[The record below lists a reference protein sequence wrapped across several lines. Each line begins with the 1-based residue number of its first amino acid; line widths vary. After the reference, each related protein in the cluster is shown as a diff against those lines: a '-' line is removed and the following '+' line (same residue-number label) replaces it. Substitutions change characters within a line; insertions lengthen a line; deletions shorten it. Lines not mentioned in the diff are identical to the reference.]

1 MIKKLHPDSRLFG
14 FLNGPHGI
22 FTNNYMEIEAD
33 YMGLFRN
40 TGGFDMI
47 RKCHELTARQDKATP
62 NSHQRRYF
70 VTTR

>member
-1 MIKKLHPDSRLFG
+1 MGLYDMIKKLHPDSRLFG

-22 FTNNYMEIEAD
+22 FTNNYMEIETD

-47 RKCHELTARQDKATP
+47 RKCH
-62 NSHQRRYF
+62 
-70 VTTR
+70 